1 MTLKSYLKMKGMT
14 PHQFAEAIGF
24 SKGGVL
30 KWVNGERYPRHE
42 AIQKI
47 MEQTNGKVTANDFH
61 EQISGGQ
68 NCN

>member
-1 MTLKSYLKMKGMT
+1 MTLKSYLKMKGLT
-14 PHQFAEAIGF
+14 PDQFAQAIGF

-47 MEQTNGKVTANDFH
+47 MEHTNGAVTANDFH
-61 EQISGGQ
+61 EQISRS
-68 NCN
+68 

>member
-1 MTLKSYLKMKGMT
+1 MTLKSYLKMKGLT
-14 PHQFAEAIGF
+14 PDQFAHAIGF

-47 MEQTNGKVTANDFH
+47 MEHTNGAVTANDFQ
-61 EQISGGQ
+61 EQISRS
-68 NCN
+68 